1 LAEIRKMSDVG
12 LMSLS
17 NEILL
22 KIFLHMRY
30 ASDILLLGA
39 TCTRLA
45 AISKDEVIWQ
55 HLVKRDFPEVV
66 QYIVCSSVE
75 GRKDGG
81 TICSREPSVRT
92 SSSTGSVNRGSNSE
106 GPPGGHSAGGS
117 GSGGAS
123 AGGPSSGEPRIG
135 EDEYA
140 VLFATW
146 RSAYR
151 YGCGSIWI
159 TGLQGEMKRIQI
171 LHLRW
176 IRSHRNIKFSI
187 SGYLA

>member
-1 LAEIRKMSDVG
+1 MSDLG

-22 KIFLHMRY
+22 KIFLYMRY

-39 TCTRLA
+39 TCTQLA
-45 AISKDEVIWQ
+45 AISKDEVIWRR
-55 HLVKRDFPEVV
+55 LVKRDFPEVV
-66 QYIVCSSVE
+66 KYIVCSSV
-75 GRKDGG
+75 D
-81 TICSREPSVRT
+81 SREPSVGT

-123 AGGPSSGEPRIG
+123 AGGPSSGKPRIG

-159 TGLQGEMKRIQI
+159 TRLQGEMKRIQI